1 MSFYL
6 TITSTYLKILF
17 GIWYLK
23 TITPKEKID
32 LDIKTY
38 FIIMNVYCLDEFTI
52 IRVHYNIFKKTIL
65 VHLL

>member
-38 FIIMNVYCLDEFTI
+38 FIMMKVHSFVYCLDEFTM
-52 IRVHYNIFKKTIL
+52 IRVHYNI
-65 VHLL
+65 